1 MGAGI
6 KSALGRKGWK
16 MTLEQ
21 LKEKYDS
28 SESNLVQ
35 HAWREMQI
43 VGGLDDEWQCQ
54 IVDNILE
61 LVDRFSKQGHS
72 GASASYVL
80 GFVTKLMD
88 FRPVTPLTGE
98 DSEWNEVGF
107 GEHECWQNNRFSQ
120 VFKDS
125 KDGPAYWS
133 EGKIFSD
140 DGGKSWWVNSGSRV
154 FIKFPFMPGEPERVL
169 VAKEGGGEE

>member
-1 MGAGI
+1 
-6 KSALGRKGWK
+6 

-28 SESNLVQ
+28 VESNLVQ

-61 LVDRFSKQGHS
+61 LVDRFSEQGHS
-72 GASASYVL
+72 GTTASYVL
-80 GFVTKLMD
+80 KAVTKLMD
-88 FRPVTPLTGE
+88 FRPVAPLTGE
-98 DSEWNEVGF
+98 DSEWNHVGM
-107 GEHECWQNNRFSQ
+107 GEHECWQNNRFPE

-133 EGKIFSD
+133 QGKIFSD
-140 DGGKSWWVNSGSRV
+140 DGGKSWFVGSGSSV
-154 FIKFPFMPGEPERVL
+154 PIVFPFMPREPERVL
-169 VAKEGGGEE
+169 IGKEK